1 MDLSAIED
9 DLVSK
14 LTTDIPTIKTIGF
27 PNDVSEFIDKHP
39 KGGILV
45 RYDGSTYI
53 EPEPNSQKKVLQD
66 RTSTWTFSII
76 SKSLKREK
84 QYYGIYDTLEAIRAS
99 LTGYTITGLDDATVM
114 FPGADGFVSN
124 NAAHWAYEITFSF
137 DYPEAEL

>member
-76 SKSLKREK
+76 SKSLKP
-84 QYYGIYDTLEAIRAS
+84 LWPSALLSEAKSRVHVGMAKFLVFKTSS
-99 LTGYTITGLDDATVM
+99 LVI
-114 FPGADGFVSN
+114 PC
-124 NAAHWAYEITFSF
+124 
-137 DYPEAEL
+137 